1 MAHIQQTRR
10 TVVVGS
16 TFPASQLSTPPPD
29 TVGPTI
35 NQAAGKH
42 NTAAVQSQSQ
52 WRSQSHYSAAD
63 ENNARAEGF
72 PTWQKAGTTTTTRPV
87 IGEAAG

>member
-1 MAHIQQTRR
+1 MAHIQQTRS
-10 TVVVGS
+10 TVVGS

-42 NTAAVQSQSQ
+42 NTAGVQSQSR

-72 PTWQKAGTTTTTRPV
+72 PTWQNARTTTTTRPV
-87 IGEAAG
+87 IGEAGG